1 VIGQELKALNLGTG
15 KLRAEE
21 LRHKLDPFL
30 KTAQMKLLITLG
42 RCKRYPISIR
52 SEGSMEKVIESRLKL
67 ELFLTIC
74 MSIAVLY
81 VDRHVDTYRL
91 REARLP
97 R

>member
-1 VIGQELKALNLGTG
+1 
-15 KLRAEE
+15 
-21 LRHKLDPFL
+21 
-30 KTAQMKLLITLG
+30 
-42 RCKRYPISIR
+42 
-52 SEGSMEKVIESRLKL
+52 MEKVIESRLKF

-74 MSIAVLY
+74 MSIAAIY